1 MMRRV
6 KEKKWFLDG
15 WSPITMKVSFYS
27 IFWTKCRISSKYFLQ
42 YSNFSLLYFPKVL
55 ILTLFHPKLSN
66 WLAMA
71 FSKSDNILSF
81 KTSLQSWY
89 RYEQELLQSQAR
101 RERVLT
107 GSPIVNSLG
116 ILKIE
121 MENVVSLDCKLKES
135 ETPHSTSF

>member
-1 MMRRV
+1 
-6 KEKKWFLDG
+6 
-15 WSPITMKVSFYS
+15 
-27 IFWTKCRISSKYFLQ
+27 
-42 YSNFSLLYFPKVL
+42 
-55 ILTLFHPKLSN
+55 
-66 WLAMA
+66 MA

-107 GSPIVNSLG
+107 GSPIANSLE

-135 ETPHSTSF
+135 ETPHSISF